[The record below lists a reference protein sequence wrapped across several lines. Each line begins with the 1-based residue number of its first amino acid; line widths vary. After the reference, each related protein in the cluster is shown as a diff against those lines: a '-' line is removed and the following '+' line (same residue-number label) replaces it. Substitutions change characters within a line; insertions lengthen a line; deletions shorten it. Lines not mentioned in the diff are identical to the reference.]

1 MNCDKTAKSY
11 NWYAAYLRYQTEKKV
26 NDELLDKGIEC
37 YLPLKSTKRCWSDR
51 IKTVE
56 DPLLPGYIFVR
67 VSMREY
73 YEVLL
78 ARGVLR
84 YVKFENKPAVIPEK
98 QIQSLKIFVE
108 FDHCGIEVSTE
119 RIERG
124 SFVRIVKGPLKG
136 AIGEVAEIRGKQ
148 RILLRF
154 ASLGYCV
161 QVDLGYNEIELL
173 KERNEEVP
181 LYK

>member
-1 MNCDKTAKSY
+1 MNYCQTIRSY

-26 NDELLDKGIEC
+26 NDELFAKGIEC
-37 YLPLKSTKRCWSDR
+37 YLPLKPLRHQWSDR
-51 IKTVE
+51 VKTIE
-56 DPLLPGYIFVR
+56 EPLLPGYIFVR
-67 VSMREY
+67 VSMKEY

-108 FDHCGIEVSTE
+108 YDHCGIEITTE
-119 RIERG
+119 RIAKG
-124 SFVRIVKGPLKG
+124 DFIRIVKGPLKG
-136 AIGEVAEIRGKQ
+136 AMGEVVEVRGKQ

-154 ASLGYCV
+154 VTLGYCV

-173 KERNEEVP
+173 NEKYHEVP
-181 LYK
+181 V